1 MMEFEFRNHPE
12 KELSENRFQVGVKTI
27 LIHHEPPDFQ
37 GGHILG
43 QGRPRNFIHGKI
55 KET

>member
-1 MMEFEFRNHPE
+1 MMAFEFHNHPE
-12 KELSENRFQVGVKTI
+12 GELSENGFQVGVKTI
-27 LIHHEPPDFQ
+27 LIHHESPDFP
-37 GGHILG
+37 GGHILD